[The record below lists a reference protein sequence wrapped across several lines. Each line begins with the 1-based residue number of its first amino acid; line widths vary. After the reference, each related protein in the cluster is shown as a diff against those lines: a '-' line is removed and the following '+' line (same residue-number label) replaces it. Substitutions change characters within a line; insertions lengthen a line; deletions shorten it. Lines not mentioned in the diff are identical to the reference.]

1 MVNKELSRIFDQM
14 ADLLE
19 ITGGDRFRV
28 NSFRRVARTIGDLT
42 EDVTELAE
50 SGELKKIPGVGKG
63 TVDRINEY
71 LSSGQITQHAELLAS
86 LPDGLP
92 ELLEIPGLGPKKV
105 QLLHEKLGIG
115 HVSELKSAIEEGKL
129 EELEGFGAKSV
140 ERIAEGIAF
149 MERSAGRVPLGVA
162 LPIALELRDTIAAFP
177 GVRRVEI
184 AGSVRRGKET
194 IGDLDLLC
202 IAGDGKKV
210 IDTFSQ
216 LPQATAT
223 LAAGKTKGSI
233 LVTQPEG
240 GEIQVD
246 LRVVAAGSFGAAM
259 QYFTGSKEHNVRLR
273 EIAIKKGYRLN
284 EYALAKNDKPIAGKD
299 EEGIYK
305 KLGLKFIPPEL
316 REDRGEVEC
325 KGDVPNLVTMEDIR
339 GDMHLH
345 TTASD
350 GHFTIEEMAQAAK
363 AFGYSYIAVTEHSK
377 SSAIANGLP
386 TERLLKHADAIR
398 KADKNVK
405 GITILAGIECDILAN
420 ATLDYPDKVL
430 AQLDFVIASIHG
442 AMKQSRDKITAR
454 CIAAMENPYV
464 HALGHPSGRLLGRRE
479 AMDLDWDA
487 VIDAAACTGTALE
500 INAAWQRL
508 DLKDVH
514 VRKAMDAGCWLVICT
529 DAHHVD
535 QYDQMALGVQT
546 ARRGWATKDRVINT
560 FAPAA
565 LKKWLGRKRDG

>member
-28 NSFRRVARTIGDLT
+28 NSFRKVARTLGDLT
-42 EDVTELAE
+42 EDVAALAE
-50 SGELKKIPGVGKG
+50 TGALKKIPGIGKG

-71 LSSGQITQHAELLAS
+71 LTSGQITQHAELLAS
-86 LPDGLP
+86 LPEGLP
-92 ELLEIPGLGPKKV
+92 ALLEIPGLGPKKV

-115 HVSELKSAIEEGKL
+115 KVADLAAAIDAGKL
-129 EELEGFGAKSV
+129 EPLEGFGVKSV

-149 MERSAGRVPLGVA
+149 LERSAGRVPLGVA
-162 LPIALELRDTIAAFP
+162 LPIAQELRDTVLDFP
-177 GVRRVEI
+177 GVQRVEI

-194 IGDLDLLC
+194 VGDLDLLC
-202 IAGDGKKV
+202 IADDGKKV
-210 IDTFSQ
+210 IDAFTQ
-216 LPQATAT
+216 LPQATGT
-223 LAAGKTKGSI
+223 LAAGQTKGSI
-233 LVTQPEG
+233 LVTQPDG

-246 LRVVAAGSFGAAM
+246 LRVVAAESFGAAL

-284 EYALAKNDKPIAGKD
+284 EYALAKDDEPIAGQD
-299 EEGIYK
+299 EEGVYK

-325 KGDVPNLVTMEDIR
+325 KGEVPNLVTRDDIR
-339 GDMHLH
+339 GDLHLH
-345 TTASD
+345 TVASD
-350 GHFTIEEMAQAAK
+350 GHYSIEEMAQAAK

-386 TERLLKHADAIR
+386 TERLLEHIEAIR
-398 KADKNVK
+398 EADKRVN

-420 ATLDYPDKVL
+420 ATLDYPDEVL
-430 AQLDFVIASIHG
+430 GQLDWVIASIHG
-442 AMKQSRDKITAR
+442 AQQQSRDKLTKR
-454 CIAAMENPYV
+454 TIAAMENPHV

-479 AMDLDWDA
+479 AMDLDWEA
-487 VIDAAACTGTALE
+487 VIDAAARTGTALE
-500 INAAWQRL
+500 INASWQRL

-535 QYDQMALGVQT
+535 QYDQMAFGVQT
-546 ARRGWATKDRVINT
+546 ARRGWATKDHVINT
-560 FAPAA
+560 FTTVA
-565 LKKWLGRKRDG
+565 LKKWLAEKRKG

>member
-1 MVNKELSRIFDQM
+1 MVNKELSRIFEQM

-28 NSFRRVARTIGDLT
+28 NSFRKVARTIGDLT
-42 EDVTELAE
+42 EDVATLAE
-50 SGELKKIPGVGKG
+50 TGELKNIPGVGKG
-63 TVDRINEY
+63 TIERIHQY
-71 LSSGQITQHAELLAS
+71 LSTGQITQHVELLAS
-86 LPDGLP
+86 LPEGLP
-92 ELLEIPGLGPKKV
+92 ALLEIPGLGPKKV
-105 QLLHEKLGIG
+105 QLLHEKLGI
-115 HVSELKSAIEEGKL
+115 SDISDLKAAIDEGKIEEL
-129 EELEGFGAKSV
+129 DGFGAKSV

-162 LPIALELRDTIAAFP
+162 LPIALELRDRIADLP

-202 IAGDGKKV
+202 IADNGNKV
-210 IDTFSQ
+210 IDAFTQ

-233 LVTQPEG
+233 LVTQPDG

-246 LRVVAAGSFGAAM
+246 LRVVAAESFGAAL

-273 EIAIKKGYRLN
+273 EIAVKKGYRLN
-284 EYALAKNDKPIAGKD
+284 EYALAKDDKPVAGKD
-299 EEGIYK
+299 EEGIYR

-316 REDRGEVEC
+316 REDRGEIEC
-325 KGDVPNLVTMEDIR
+325 KGDVPNLVTMDDIR
-339 GDMHLH
+339 GDLHLH
-345 TTASD
+345 TVASD
-350 GHFTIEEMAQAAK
+350 GHFTIEEMAQAARE
-363 AFGYSYIAVTEHSK
+363 FGYSYIALTEHSR
-377 SSAIANGLP
+377 SSAIANGLS
-386 TERLLKHADAIR
+386 TERLLEHADAIR
-398 KADKNVK
+398 KADKKIK

-420 ATLDYPDKVL
+420 AKLDYPDEVL
-430 AQLDFVIASIHG
+430 AQLDWVIASIHG
-442 AMKQSRDKITAR
+442 AMQQSRDKITAR

-487 VIDAAACTGTALE
+487 VINAAARTGTALE
-500 INAAWQRL
+500 LNASWQRL
-508 DLKDVH
+508 DLNDVH

-560 FAPAA
+560 FTPAA
-565 LKKWLGRKRDG
+565 LKKWLGQKRKG